1 MNFRVLVAPAP
12 SLLLYWLALLPHC
25 VTQITTI
32 DVNAMTTP
40 NVTVRERP
48 ITKYCSS
55 SSSGFD
61 LFSSIKAGWFDVA
74 VLSFV
79 VVAAAAVVVLVVLL
93 GVVVT
98 GGAKSKG

>member
-1 MNFRVLVAPAP
+1 MREAKEVMNNPLGLGFFRFAMFH
-12 SLLLYWLALLPHC
+12 LL
-25 VTQITTI
+25 
-32 DVNAMTTP
+32 
-40 NVTVRERP
+40 
-48 ITKYCSS
+48 
-55 SSSGFD
+55 
-61 LFSSIKAGWFDVA
+61 DVA